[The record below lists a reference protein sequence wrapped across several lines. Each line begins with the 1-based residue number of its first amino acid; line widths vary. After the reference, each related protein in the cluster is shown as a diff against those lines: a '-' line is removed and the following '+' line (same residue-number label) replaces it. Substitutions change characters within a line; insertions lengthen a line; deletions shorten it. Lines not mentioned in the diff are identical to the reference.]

1 MTLHPRAEPAM
12 ATGRTPGEASAARE
26 AHHPSDRAASANHH
40 EVLTGLRQALATPGT
55 VGYVKRVKRE
65 RAS

>member
-1 MTLHPRAEPAM
+1 
-12 ATGRTPGEASAARE
+12 
-26 AHHPSDRAASANHH
+26 
-40 EVLTGLRQALATPGT
+40 VLTGLRQALATPGT

>member
-1 MTLHPRAEPAM
+1 M